1 MEAIQRIRD
10 FLNGPEK
17 TLLFQGSAG
26 TGKTSVINHVFS
38 LPEFS
43 RRKICL
49 AATTNKAVAVIEAMS
64 DTKRENI
71 EYLTLHKLMKTKRV
85 IDVNGEAQ
93 FVINSSSIFSKARDK
108 KTKNINSFDIVVIDE
123 ASMISSSVFHSF
135 NESHWQ
141 NSW

>member
-1 MEAIQRIRD
+1 MTLEFSPDQVEAIQHIRD

-64 DTKRENI
+64 EN
-71 EYLTLHKLMKTKRV
+71 
-85 IDVNGEAQ
+85 
-93 FVINSSSIFSKARDK
+93 
-108 KTKNINSFDIVVIDE
+108 
-123 ASMISSSVFHSF
+123 
-135 NESHWQ
+135 
-141 NSW
+141 